1 MGLFKLYQSEKD
13 QKDIFGKHAS
23 YINNL
28 NKNSNKEY
36 IRLLPFIAK
45 YGLSRLLRKSIK
57 FKDGDLSD
65 LMISIDPSQGRF
77 LFNQVMAN
85 KPNVIF
91 EFGLSHG
98 ISACYIGAALKRL
111 SKGILYST
119 KIETNKISFANE
131 NIDKLELKNQIK
143 IIEGDVLKS
152 LENFKHNIDIV
163 HMDGFPNLNL
173 AVIKKLEP
181 LLADNALIITDDVR
195 LFKLE
200 MQPYLDYMLNPQN
213 YSSVI
218 LKNSTGMMMSVKLS
232 DKKVCNE

>member
-23 YINNL
+23 YINHL

-45 YGLSRLLRKSIK
+45 YGWSRLLRKSIK

-65 LMISIDPSQGRF
+65 LMISIDPSQGR

-98 ISACYIGAALKRL
+98 ISSCYIGDALKRL

-119 KIETNKISFANE
+119 EIETNKISFANK
-131 NIDKLELKNQIK
+131 NIDKLQLKNQIK

-152 LENFKHNIDIV
+152 LENFKHNIDLD
-163 HMDGFPNLNL
+163 HMDVFPNLNL
-173 AVIKKLEP
+173 AVFKKLEP
-181 LLADNALIITDDVR
+181 FLADNAVIITDDVR

-200 MQPYLDYMLNPQN
+200 MQPDLDYMLNPQN